1 MSTVVRGL
9 YLIVESIYSQDIYAR
24 ARRATRLRSDKHDSA
39 THRVFQV
46 RFRNFAVSSSA
57 PQSESHTNQLGESH
71 AFLFAP
77 RLVTFFTSYK
87 MEVRMKTA
95 TLIAFCA
102 VLLVTLFAQGQTS
115 PNVSVFAT
123 GLNNPRGLK
132 FGPDG
137 NLYVAEGGAGGTMSS
152 VGSCPQVVAPV
163 GPYTGGFTAR
173 ISKITPDG
181 TRSTVVD
188 NLPSNQTS
196 PAQGSLVS
204 GVADVAFIGDTLY
217 AILSG
222 AGCSHGLAGT
232 DNAVLRVNGDGSTTM
247 IADLSV
253 FQKGHRVRN
262 PEPDDFEPDGTWYS
276 MIAVN
281 GVLYAVEP
289 NHGEIDS
296 IATSGHIRRVLDISN
311 IQGHIIPTAIAYDGE
326 NFLVGNL
333 DRFPIT
339 GDSSKIMKITPTGAL
354 TTVNIDFTTVVGLAF
369 DSKGRL
375 YVLENTT
382 GNAFPTPN
390 TGKVLRID
398 ERSTYQ
404 EIATGLS
411 LPTAMTF
418 GPDGNL
424 YVSNVGFGP
433 PPVGLGQV
441 VKITIKH

>member
-1 MSTVVRGL
+1 
-9 YLIVESIYSQDIYAR
+9 
-24 ARRATRLRSDKHDSA
+24 
-39 THRVFQV
+39 
-46 RFRNFAVSSSA
+46 
-57 PQSESHTNQLGESH
+57 
-71 AFLFAP
+71 
-77 RLVTFFTSYK
+77 
-87 MEVRMKTA
+87 MKIFKSVILA
-95 TLIAFCA
+95 M
-102 VLLVTLFAQGQTS
+102 VLLAALAAVAQTS

-137 NLYVAEGGAGGTMSS
+137 NLYVAEGGAGGTMST
-152 VGSCPQVVAPV
+152 VGSCTQVVAPV

-181 TRSTVVD
+181 TVTTVAD
-188 NLPSNQTS
+188 NLPSDETS
-196 PAQGSLVS
+196 AAQGNLVS
-204 GVADVAFIGDTLY
+204 GVADVAFVGNTLY
-217 AILSG
+217 ALLSG
-222 AGCSHGLAGT
+222 GGCSHGLAGT
-232 DNAVLRVNGDGSTTM
+232 DNAMLRVNADGSTTM

-253 FQKGHRVRN
+253 FQKGHPVKN

-276 MIAVN
+276 MVVVN
-281 GVLYAVEP
+281 GVLYAIEP
-289 NHGEIDS
+289 NHGELDS
-296 IATSGHIRRVLDISN
+296 ITTSGRIQRVIDISN

-326 NFLVGNL
+326 NFFVGNL

-339 GDSSKIMKITPTGAL
+339 GDSSKILKITPTGTL
-354 TTVNIDFTTVVGLAF
+354 TTVNIDFDTILGLAF
-369 DSKGRL
+369 DGKGRL

-382 GNAFPTPN
+382 GNSFPTPN

-398 ERSTYQ
+398 GRRSYT

-433 PPVGLGQV
+433 PPMGLGQV
-441 VKITIKH
+441 VKITIKQ